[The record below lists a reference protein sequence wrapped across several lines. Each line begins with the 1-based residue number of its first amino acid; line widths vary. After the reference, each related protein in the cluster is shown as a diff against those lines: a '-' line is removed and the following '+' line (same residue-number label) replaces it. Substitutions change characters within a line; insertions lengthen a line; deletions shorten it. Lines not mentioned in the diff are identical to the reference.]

1 MDDEE
6 VKRRRRTYG
15 KGFRDGQAAAI
26 EEMSNKALLSK
37 ISGLTPLQ
45 RKVWDCTPIQGAWT
59 IGQIC
64 GQLTRAASTMEYAKV
79 EHVLNVLKDSG
90 LVRQDQNGWIRVVV
104 KIREEGEKPVVIQEE
119 QKAAEQKAP
128 VDSKPKDP
136 LTQLSELAATAR
148 KISEDLFTFAGAI
161 EDVALEVDSALQK
174 VGADTEK
181 LRRLQTLMRELG
193 ALGS

>member
-1 MDDEE
+1 MDEE
-6 VKRRRRTYG
+6 VKRHRRTYG

-119 QKAAEQKAP
+119 QKPQ

-174 VGADTEK
+174 VGDDTEK